1 LVYCAYIDRLLNSS
15 LAVKQIIGRVLRQPK
30 PTITHQLPELLNTA
44 HFYIQVEKQSTFQEV
59 IEEINH
65 ELKQNGP
72 GIQIKPTTSADKP
85 EIIKVKDT
93 YQLPKIICNAVYAEP
108 EITKIVNQIPD

>member
-1 LVYCAYIDRLLNSS
+1 MVYCAYIDRTLNSS

-30 PTITHQLPELLNTA
+30 PAITHQLPELLNTA
-44 HFYIQVEKQSTFQEV
+44 HFYIQVEKQATFQEV

-65 ELKQNGP
+65 ELKQNGS
-72 GIQIKPTTSADKP
+72 GIEIKPIISSKKP
-85 EIIKVKDT
+85 EIVKVKGT

-108 EITKIVNQIPD
+108 KISQIIDQIPD